1 LIPSDVSLFR
11 HGAHPVSTEIH
22 FFWGYTLQSL
32 SAKRSRQQKST
43 GKGEKIQSF
52 SKWAFVQFLFLL
64 VSFPSDTGHAPSL
77 RNTTF
82 VQKCNF
88 LGLPAHRKTFV
99 DGTFKKNLP
108 MNVPKHLLKH
118 VPLPYLCSV
127 KQKKTAMIKYIVR
140 NKKNPKDKTKSAFY
154 PVVVKTGYVE
164 LDRVAQ
170 DISDQC
176 TVTEHDIKGVLS
188 ALEEHVIRELQNG
201 HSVRLGDLGSY
212 HLAVNSK
219 KGGKTAAKDV
229 TSEDVK
235 KIRVHF
241 IKSAHLAHAFNLA
254 NPDIQFQ
261 GPARKKT
268 PKASV

>member
-1 LIPSDVSLFR
+1 
-11 HGAHPVSTEIH
+11 
-22 FFWGYTLQSL
+22 
-32 SAKRSRQQKST
+32 
-43 GKGEKIQSF
+43 
-52 SKWAFVQFLFLL
+52 
-64 VSFPSDTGHAPSL
+64 
-77 RNTTF
+77 
-82 VQKCNF
+82 
-88 LGLPAHRKTFV
+88 
-99 DGTFKKNLP
+99 
-108 MNVPKHLLKH
+108 
-118 VPLPYLCSV
+118 
-127 KQKKTAMIKYIVR
+127 MIKYIVR